1 MSNENPYP
9 LKLDNRFIQN
19 IQGKEFVLYAGLLDL
34 AHQKGLQKLEVEL
47 MQIPTEENH
56 QVAICIAKAT
66 SQNGEVYTDVGDANP
81 SNVTKKIAPHIIRMA
96 STRAK
101 GRALR
106 DYCNIGLV
114 CVEELDDEIIQND
127 YSGNYSSS
135 SNHRFNGTNNAN
147 GKHSGNINVSSN
159 TRQSRNNGTSRMSEA
174 QRKAIFNLAKRRKM
188 SEDDLYAMVE
198 NDYSSSID
206 QLTVQ
211 EASNLIQA
219 LQNRN

>member
-34 AHQKGLQKLEVEL
+34 AHQKGLQKLEVKL
-47 MQIPTEENH
+47 LQIPNEENH

-114 CVEELDDEIIQND
+114 CVEELDDEIIQNE
-127 YSGNYSSS
+127 YTGNYSSS
-135 SNHRFNGTNNAN
+135 SNRMNGTSNAN
-147 GKHSGNINVSSN
+147 ETHSGKSN
-159 TRQSRNNGTSRMSEA
+159 SPSYTKQYRSNGTSRMSEA

-188 SEDDLYAMVE
+188 SEDDLYALVE
-198 NDYSSSID
+198 NDYSSSMD

-211 EASNLIQA
+211 EASNLIQS